1 MNTGQKETKAIPMA
15 RHDLRILQSL
25 RRIIRA
31 VEIHSRKLTA
41 EYRITGPQLVC
52 LLTIGEK
59 GKVTVRELADNVYLS
74 PSTVVGILDRL
85 EKKGLI
91 HRERDRE
98 DRRLV
103 NIMPTEEGLALANNS
118 PSPLQDKLAE
128 ALEQTPELEQVTIAL
143 SLERI
148 VDLMEAKKIDAA
160 PMLQTG
166 PIEGNADSISE
177 KK

>member
-1 MNTGQKETKAIPMA
+1 MNVGQQKTKSIPMT

-41 EYRITGPQLVC
+41 HYQITGPQLVC
-52 LLTIGEK
+52 LLTIVENK
-59 GKVTVRELADNVYLS
+59 KMTVKELADNVYLS

-103 NIMPTEEGLALANNS
+103 NIMPTEEGVGLANKS

-128 ALEQTPELEQVTIAL
+128 ALEQTPELEQTTIAL

-166 PIEGNADSISE
+166 PIEENADSSSE